1 MYHSGRDEYGWLD
14 GHGWM
19 TMWQRE
25 VGDDGKTIGR
35 SHTVLQRIWY
45 ATEMKGTQLSGLLL
59 LDIASSGH
67 IHRVIVADEGEWKFE
82 EGIWKFVNS
91 TILNVCPKDSTFGI
105 LQVITISKLL
115 SEIEGQCNIN
125 NFQMHLFCRR
135 IETKPTWKLDF

>member
-1 MYHSGRDEYGWLD
+1 LDGWAIGNVAMYNSGRDEYGWLD

-67 IHRVIVADEGEWKFE
+67 IHRVLPIFPPFPVFYEMNPGMF
-82 EGIWKFVNS
+82 
-91 TILNVCPKDSTFGI
+91 
-105 LQVITISKLL
+105 
-115 SEIEGQCNIN
+115 
-125 NFQMHLFCRR
+125 
-135 IETKPTWKLDF
+135 

>member
-1 MYHSGRDEYGWLD
+1 MKGNLPSVSLSQYVLDGWAIGNVAMYHSGGDEYECLD

-25 VGDDGKTIGR
+25 VGDDGKTIGQ

-67 IHRVIVADEGEWKFE
+67 IHRVFGHF
-82 EGIWKFVNS
+82 
-91 TILNVCPKDSTFGI
+91 PTFFSV
-105 LQVITISKLL
+105 L
-115 SEIEGQCNIN
+115 
-125 NFQMHLFCRR
+125 
-135 IETKPTWKLDF
+135 